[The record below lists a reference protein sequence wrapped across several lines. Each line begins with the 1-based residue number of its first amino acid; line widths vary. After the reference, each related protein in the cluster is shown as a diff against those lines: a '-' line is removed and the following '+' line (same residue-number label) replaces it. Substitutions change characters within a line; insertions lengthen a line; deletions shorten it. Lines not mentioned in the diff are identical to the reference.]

1 MRFPVA
7 APRISVAAI
16 GKTIAATGFTLAAMV
31 FASCA
36 DSVDSVY
43 ANYRASF
50 NFTPVTAVSQL
61 HQAVNNPGLFCL
73 VWRDTGQYYFQNAAG
88 STGTYPVTAADAYTT
103 WQCLSGFI
111 VGTTNVPDLSS
122 GQLSLVAYDAVCP
135 NCFSESTIQRRLTFA
150 DEGTAH
156 CTRCDRDYDLNNF
169 GIVTQGGA
177 GRSLFRY
184 RVYYAADRLVVNN

>member
-1 MRFPVA
+1 MRGQ
-7 APRISVAAI
+7 RGQRLRQLSR
-16 GKTIAATGFTLAAMV
+16 LL
-31 FASCA
+31 
-36 DSVDSVY
+36 
-43 ANYRASF
+43 
-50 NFTPVTAVSQL
+50 QL
-61 HQAVNNPGLFCL
+61 HARHGCLPAPSGGQQSGLFCL

-111 VGTTNVPDLSS
+111 IGTTNVPDLSS

>member
-1 MRFPVA
+1 MKKLLALLSVCCLCLCLFPA
-7 APRISVAAI
+7 APAVQAAGGDSPTFVISTEK
-16 GKTIAATGFTLAAMV
+16 GYEG
-31 FASCA
+31 
-36 DSVDSVY
+36 DE
-43 ANYRASF
+43 
-50 NFTPVTAVSQL
+50 VTVTVS
-61 HQAVNNPGLFCL
+61 AVNNPGLFCL

-111 VGTTNVPDLSS
+111 IGTTNVPDLSS